1 MAAPVYRGAQVA
13 GPAPVTLVTAGPAA
27 VGKTALINRF
37 CNDTFN
43 ENYSPT
49 SFFRYQCSEVVGA
62 RVVRFVIWDTSGTAE
77 TSTVRSLAYREADVF
92 LLCYSVSDP
101 GSLFTAINHW
111 VPDLRLQAPATPI
124 VLVGCQ
130 SDRRTGGG
138 AAVTSSQAL
147 AVSQQIGAV
156 MYVETSAR
164 VSRRGVAS
172 VMEVAALTALGHLP
186 PAPPPPPDSPG
197 GGAPAQGAGRGRRPR
212 SVSVARESWDGSLR
226 SNSSTL
232 SSTRSDA
239 SMASVASTDT
249 AAASSAS
256 PKISINTHRTPKTE
270 RKQRDEA
277 GAEERLVT
285 IKCQRLRPDKTYEEV
300 DIQVPEAVYTSMT
313 SGQPSPGQENQ
324 AAGER
329 RLLGHVS
336 RQIKCLFSKTDQ

>member
-1 MAAPVYRGAQVA
+1 MSVVPPTNIVMLQ
-13 GPAPVTLVTAGPAA
+13 
-27 VGKTALINRF
+27 
-37 CNDTFN
+37 
-43 ENYSPT
+43 NYSPT

-92 LLCYSVSDP
+92 LLCYSVADP
-101 GSLFTAINHW
+101 GSLFTAINQW

-147 AVSQQIGAV
+147 AVSQQIGGRGSAPAGRLQIYRAVCAGAV

-172 VMEVAALTALGHLP
+172 VMEVAALTALGRLP

-239 SMASVASTDT
+239 SMASVASADT
-249 AAASSAS
+249 GQDMQTLSTHV
-256 PKISINTHRTPKTE
+256 KI
-270 RKQRDEA
+270 
-277 GAEERLVT
+277 
-285 IKCQRLRPDKTYEEV
+285 
-300 DIQVPEAVYTSMT
+300 
-313 SGQPSPGQENQ
+313 
-324 AAGER
+324 
-329 RLLGHVS
+329 
-336 RQIKCLFSKTDQ
+336 

>member
-1 MAAPVYRGAQVA
+1 MLQ
-13 GPAPVTLVTAGPAA
+13 
-27 VGKTALINRF
+27 
-37 CNDTFN
+37 
-43 ENYSPT
+43 NYSPT

-92 LLCYSVSDP
+92 LLCYSVADP
-101 GSLFTAINHW
+101 GSLFTAINQW

-147 AVSQQIGAV
+147 AVSQQIGGRGRAPAGRLQIYRAVCAGAV

-172 VMEVAALTALGHLP
+172 VMEVAALTALGRLP

-239 SMASVASTDT
+239 SMASVASADT
-249 AAASSAS
+249 GQDMETLS
-256 PKISINTHRTPKTE
+256 THVKT
-270 RKQRDEA
+270 
-277 GAEERLVT
+277 
-285 IKCQRLRPDKTYEEV
+285 
-300 DIQVPEAVYTSMT
+300 
-313 SGQPSPGQENQ
+313 
-324 AAGER
+324 
-329 RLLGHVS
+329 LLLL
-336 RQIKCLFSKTDQ
+336 QQ